1 MSLRHLL
8 VVAWESPRQKVYKFH
23 PKSIYLFFD
32 TYIPFARELY
42 KFRQQQTER
51 DKLRLPQTLSQILPQ
66 ILPNFGT
73 NQSQSELIGLIPINS
88 DKFR

>member
-8 VVAWESPRQKVYKFH
+8 VVAWESFRRVYGTPLVVAWENPRQKVYTFH
-23 PKSIYLFFD
+23 PKGIYLFFQ

-42 KFRQQQTER
+42 KFRQQPTER
-51 DKLRLPQTLSQILPQ
+51 DKLRLSQTLSQ

-73 NQSQSELIGLIPINS
+73 NQSQS
-88 DKFR
+88 D